1 MSALRPQAKRL
12 HGRKRRGQQGISL
25 IVGMIMLVIITVMVT
40 TAFRLSTTNAQAV
53 GNMQFRDEAI
63 AAANKG
69 IEQAMST
76 ILTTGFTTL
85 PAAASSYTL
94 DINNDGTP
102 EYTISIGIPA
112 CVQSTT
118 ITGAGPTGGS
128 SASLGSGFA
137 ASTTYYSTLW
147 DVAAT
152 VTDAVSG
159 TSIEIHQGVRIA
171 LDATQKPLV
180 CAGP

>member
-1 MSALRPQAKRL
+1 MSSLHLHAERPQGL
-12 HGRKRRGQQGISL
+12 KRRGQRGISL
-25 IVGMIMLVIITVMVT
+25 IVGMIMLVIMTVMVT
-40 TAFRLSTTNAQAV
+40 AAFRLSTTNAQAV

-85 PAAASSYTL
+85 PAAPTSYTL

-118 ITGAGPTGGS
+118 MTGAGPAGGS
-128 SASLGSGFA
+128 SASLGAGFA

-152 VTDAVSG
+152 VTDALSG

-171 LDATQKPLV
+171 LNNTQKPLV